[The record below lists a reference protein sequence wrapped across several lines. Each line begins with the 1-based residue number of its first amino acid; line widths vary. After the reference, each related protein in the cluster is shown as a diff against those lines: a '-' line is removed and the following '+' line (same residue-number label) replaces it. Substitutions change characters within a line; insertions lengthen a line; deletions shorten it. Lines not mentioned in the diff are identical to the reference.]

1 MNLKVDE
8 YINKHVLFSKKL
20 SELRKIILSTKLE
33 ETIKWNFPVYT
44 LNNKNI
50 LSIGAFKNHIGI
62 WFFQG
67 ALLKDEHHVLQNA
80 QEKTK
85 AMRQWRFDN
94 DSKIENELLLS
105 YIEEAIINEKKS
117 LKIKPTKKPLVI
129 PQELKQ
135 VFRENSNLSNIFDAL
150 TLSKKREFADYIS
163 EAKREA
169 TKVKRIEKIVP
180 MIINNIGLHDKYKN
194 C

>member
-105 YIEEAIINEKKS
+105 YIEEAIINEKKG